1 MLLFLACSGVSLSI
15 LNFQCYPKSD
25 YAEKRRSPLFSN
37 HASFFPCRNPRVF
50 VNSPN
55 PPHPALA
62 VASLHSSRLEVGVNV
77 SSYSGTLSY
86 HSIRGSDD
94 SLYDSSI
101 VQTNRDG
108 SASSRNKR
116 SSPARVLMIMD
127 CECRHRLLIGRSK
140 RNRMSPYLILYG
152 LAKFET
158 QDRWSKSQIDFFN
171 EVDNFPLQIEFG
183 NIEEKK
189 RRKERLSRKRFS
201 SVSDEGNR
209 SYSPSP
215 SAKSVLESVFIDP
228 LCSCFLLFHSYLAC
242 KSIDLVRSISLIR
255 MLCAK
260 QVSLK
265 SRRLLHVP
273 SVLKATLVTASQLR
287 NQFLGY
293 YEKKGHLIYPGSS
306 VIPEDDPSLL
316 FVNAGMNQFKKYYL
330 GEAIPYVHFSG
341 ITK

>member
-1 MLLFLACSGVSLSI
+1 
-15 LNFQCYPKSD
+15 
-25 YAEKRRSPLFSN
+25 
-37 HASFFPCRNPRVF
+37 
-50 VNSPN
+50 
-55 PPHPALA
+55 
-62 VASLHSSRLEVGVNV
+62 
-77 SSYSGTLSY
+77 
-86 HSIRGSDD
+86 
-94 SLYDSSI
+94 
-101 VQTNRDG
+101 
-108 SASSRNKR
+108 
-116 SSPARVLMIMD
+116 MIMD

-171 EVDNFPLQIEFG
+171 EVDNFPLQIEFD

>member
-171 EVDNFPLQIEFG
+171 EVDNFPLQIEFDNSDGRSGSHG
-183 NIEEKK
+183 NASPPVQTKEIGPTPP
-189 RRKERLSRKRFS
+189 RRVRRAFWSQSLLIPCVLVFF
-201 SVSDEGNR
+201 
-209 SYSPSP
+209 YS
-215 SAKSVLESVFIDP
+215 I
-228 LCSCFLLFHSYLAC
+228 H
-242 KSIDLVRSISLIR
+242 IWLV
-255 MLCAK
+255 
-260 QVSLK
+260 
-265 SRRLLHVP
+265 
-273 SVLKATLVTASQLR
+273 SQL
-287 NQFLGY
+287 
-293 YEKKGHLIYPGSS
+293 IW
-306 VIPEDDPSLL
+306 
-316 FVNAGMNQFKKYYL
+316 
-330 GEAIPYVHFSG
+330 
-341 ITK
+341 